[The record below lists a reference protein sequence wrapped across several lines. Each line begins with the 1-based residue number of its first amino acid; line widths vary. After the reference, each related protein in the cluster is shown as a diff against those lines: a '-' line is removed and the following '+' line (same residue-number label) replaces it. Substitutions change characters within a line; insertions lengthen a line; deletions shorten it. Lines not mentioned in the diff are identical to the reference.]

1 MPLTLPQAL
10 AGALGEAPAVPA
22 TLPLGDAVAR
32 SVPLTAALAEGGSEA
47 VPPRALA
54 LGALAEGLALALGV
68 CTESGVAQKT
78 PSASQPQGEKEAE
91 KEGVSEP
98 LGLQVLLPVALAGR
112 GVTEVV

>member
-10 AGALGEAPAVPA
+10 AGALGEVPAVPA
-22 TLPLGDAVAR
+22 TLPLGDAEAR

-54 LGALAEGLALALGV
+54 LGALAEGLPLALGV

-78 PSASQPQGEKEAE
+78 PSAS
-91 KEGVSEP
+91 
-98 LGLQVLLPVALAGR
+98 
-112 GVTEVV
+112 